1 MKVCQHENSPI
12 GDYFHDSG
20 VFTIFNALMSTVD
33 DFEVDTDQL
42 KAWCGMIIKSVKG
55 LQSLIE
61 KIEREEIKKFH
72 EDAANE
78 MIHRGAE

>member
-1 MKVCQHENSPI
+1 MKVYQQEHSPI

-20 VFTIFNALMSTVD
+20 VHTIFNALESTVD
-33 DFEVDTDQL
+33 NFEVDTDQL
-42 KAWCGMIIKSVKG
+42 DAWCGMIIKSIKG
-55 LQSLIE
+55 LQGLISKIE
-61 KIEREEIKKFH
+61 KEETKKMH

>member
-1 MKVCQHENSPI
+1 MKVSQVESSPI

-20 VFTIFNALMSTVD
+20 VFTIFNALTSTVD
-33 DFEVDTDQL
+33 EFEVDTDQL

-55 LQSLIE
+55 LQGLIE
-61 KIEREEIKKFH
+61 KIEKEEIKKFH

-78 MIHRGAE
+78 MIHRGVE